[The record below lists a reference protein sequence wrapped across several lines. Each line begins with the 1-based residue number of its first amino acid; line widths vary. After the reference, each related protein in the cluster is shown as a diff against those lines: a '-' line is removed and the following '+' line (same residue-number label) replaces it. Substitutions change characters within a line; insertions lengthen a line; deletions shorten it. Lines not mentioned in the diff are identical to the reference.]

1 MELKLSEEEKAK
13 YDDIYAKITSQYNAE
28 DLATLEADGVAKYY
42 LKQIILKY
50 IFTGEFPKDFK
61 TEAQKNVSLQEEVN
75 YDATI
80 PLEVGKE
87 PLINSVE
94 TICNSINPNVDVN
107 DIISSLSIERTQS
120 DELDKPIQNE

>member
-1 MELKLSEEEKAK
+1 MEVKLTKEEQAK
-13 YDDIYAKITSQYNAE
+13 YDEVYTKITSQYNAE

-50 IFTGEFPKDFK
+50 VFTGEFPKDFK
-61 TEAQKNVSLQEEVN
+61 TQPLKNTPLQEEVN

-80 PLEVGKE
+80 PLEEGKE

-94 TICNSINPNVDVN
+94 TICNNINPDVDVE
-107 DIISSLSIERTQS
+107 DIISSLKIERTKS
-120 DELDKPIQNE
+120 DELNKPIQGE

>member
-1 MELKLSEEEKAK
+1 MEVKLTEEEKAK
-13 YDDIYAKITSQYNAE
+13 YDEVYTKITSQYSAD
-28 DLATLEADGVAKYY
+28 DLATLEGDNIAQFY

-61 TEAQKNVSLQEEVN
+61 TQPLKNVSIEEEHH

-87 PLINSVE
+87 PLIQANNEVKAE
-94 TICNSINPNVDVN
+94 ND
-107 DIISSLSIERTQS
+107 DIISSLTLEREKSDVIDKSIPS
-120 DELDKPIQNE
+120 K

>member
-13 YDDIYAKITSQYNAE
+13 YDDTYAKITSQYNAE

>member
-1 MELKLSEEEKAK
+1 MEVKLTKEEQAK
-13 YDDIYAKITSQYNAE
+13 YDEVYTKITSQYNAE

-50 IFTGEFPKDFK
+50 VFTGEFPKDFK
-61 TEAQKNVSLQEEVN
+61 TQPLKNTPLQEEVN

-80 PLEVGKE
+80 PLEEGKE

-94 TICNSINPNVDVN
+94 TICNNINPDVDVE
-107 DIISSLSIERTQS
+107 DIISSLKIERTKS
-120 DELDKPIQNE
+120 DELNKPIQDE

>member
-1 MELKLSEEEKAK
+1 MEVKLTEEEKAK
-13 YDDIYAKITSQYNAE
+13 YDEVYTKITSQYSAD
-28 DLATLEADGVAKYY
+28 DLATLEGDNIAQFY

-61 TEAQKNVSLQEEVN
+61 TQPLKNVSIEEEHH

-87 PLINSVE
+87 PLIQ
-94 TICNSINPNVDVN
+94 VN
-107 DIISSLSIERTQS
+107 NEVKTENDDIISSLTLEREESDVIDKSIPS
-120 DELDKPIQNE
+120 K